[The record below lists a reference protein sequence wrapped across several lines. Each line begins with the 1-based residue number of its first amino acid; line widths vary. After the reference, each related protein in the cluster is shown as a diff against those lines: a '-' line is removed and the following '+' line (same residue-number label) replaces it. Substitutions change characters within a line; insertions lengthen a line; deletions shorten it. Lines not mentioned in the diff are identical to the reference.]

1 MFKKGYK
8 TFEDF
13 DLSNKLQEAVR
24 EARFERP
31 TELQQQVIPLALE
44 YNDVIFEA
52 RSGMGKSACFA
63 IPFLQHWLRDRSRK
77 GIIITSNAKSVN
89 QLAKVITK
97 LAPTLKARV
106 LKFSGDDDYFYP
118 EFHLKCPIIILE
130 LGVLER
136 FMRREKEY
144 TAAVRSLGI
153 DDFDLLVNEEQ
164 KLSNLIQKLDTNRQT
179 LISARKLTQKIIE
192 KAQWYCNSQRLEKVQ
207 LMLPETRWAQQ
218 QILLQ
223 YVFVNDSNRFDY
235 LLKLLRME
243 NEGIVLIITDSDR
256 ISRYVVDRLQAKGIN
271 GNVLA
276 YAMQLEEKRE
286 IVKKVAQEGKG
297 ILVGCEAA
305 LNGLSLPHITHLVS
319 WTLPTQ
325 IDGYIRRIDRFAS
338 QANLK
343 TTTLIDENRSAVIDI
358 LERRTNQQMICV
370 NDQLEKIQTITS
382 VETKDLPKPEKQQ
395 LEKIMIPNRFRK
407 PVFATEKEIAK
418 LTRNG
423 KVKKTLGSKFVP
435 MRKRRM

>member
-13 DLSNKLQEAVR
+13 DLSNKLQEAVHQ
-24 EARFERP
+24 ARFERP

-44 YNDVIFEA
+44 HNDVIFEA

-77 GIIITSNAKSVN
+77 GLIITSGPKSVN
-89 QLAKVITK
+89 QLAKVIMK

-106 LKFSGDDDYFYP
+106 LKFSGEDDYFYP
-118 EFHLKCPIIILE
+118 EFHLKCPIIILD

-144 TAAVRSLGI
+144 TADVRSLGI
-153 DDFDLLVNEEQ
+153 DDFDLLIKEEQ
-164 KLSNLIQKLDTNRQT
+164 QLNHLIQKLNPNKQT
-179 LISARKLTQKIIE
+179 LISARKLTQEILE

-207 LMLPETRWAQQ
+207 LLLPETRWAQQ
-218 QILLQ
+218 QIILQ
-223 YVFVNDSNRFDY
+223 YAFVNDSNRFDY
-235 LLKLLRME
+235 LLKLLHID
-243 NEGIVLIITDSDR
+243 NQGIVMIITDSDR
-256 ISRYVVDRLQAKGIN
+256 ISRYLADRLQPAGLN
-271 GNVLA
+271 TNVLA
-276 YAMQLEEKRE
+276 YAMQLEEKRS
-286 IVKKVAQEGKG
+286 IVKKVVEKGKG

-305 LNGLSLPHITHLVS
+305 LNGLSLPHINHLIS

-343 TTTLIDENRSAVIDI
+343 TTTLIDENRTAVIDI
-358 LERRTNQQMICV
+358 LERRTNQQMICL
-370 NDQLEKIQTITS
+370 NNQLETVQAISPQETS
-382 VETKDLPKPEKQQ
+382 DSTTSEQHQFEQ
-395 LEKIMIPNRFRK
+395 IMIPNRFRK
-407 PVFATEKEIAK
+407 PVFATEKEITR
-418 LTRNG
+418 LTKNG